1 MYMRRTIKIVLLISC
16 LAALQWGCLQK
27 YNSPYVSPSTGYLVV
42 EGYICGNGPTQFT
55 LSRTIALPGD
65 SAIPMETGAKVQ
77 VEGNDNTV
85 FPLAQQ
91 GSGIYG
97 IDTLSLNPT
106 AQYRLRISTSD
117 GEQYL
122 SSYVPY
128 VATPPIDSI
137 SWVYNSAGVNI
148 YANTHDPSGNIR
160 YFQWNY
166 TETWQ
171 YTSAE
176 YSIFVYDATD
186 TTVVPRPYP
195 VDQIYN
201 CWMAD
206 NSTQI
211 ILGNSAK
218 LAQAEIYDQPV
229 IFIPIATQRLSVLY
243 TIIVR
248 QYGLTEAASNFL
260 YMMKQNSEAL
270 GTIFDPQPSQLAGNI
285 QCLTNPGEPVVGY
298 ISAGAVQQQR
308 IWISPDQVP
317 NWGYVY
323 ACTAGDR
330 PVPNVKD
337 SLYDYFNYYE
347 YIPVSR
353 PNPNGPYLANGSG
366 CIDCRLQGGTTQE
379 PAWWPN

>member
-1 MYMRRTIKIVLLISC
+1 MRPRITFLLLLSC
-16 LAALQWGCLQK
+16 LAVPQLRCIRK
-27 YNSPYVSPSTGYLVV
+27 YNSPYTSPATGYLVV

-55 LSRTIALPGD
+55 LSRTIPLPGD

-97 IDTLSLNPT
+97 IDTLSLNPA
-106 AQYRLRISTSD
+106 AQYRLRINASD

-122 SSYVPY
+122 SDYVPY

-160 YFQWNY
+160 YFQWDY

-176 YSIFVYDATD
+176 FSIFMYDATD
-186 TTVVPRPYP
+186 TTVVPRPIP
-195 VDQIYN
+195 ADQIYN

-206 NSTQI
+206 NSTRI

-218 LAQAEIYDQPV
+218 LTQADIYDQPI

-243 TIIVR
+243 TIMVR
-248 QYGLTEAASNFL
+248 QYGLTEAAYNFL
-260 YMMKQNSEAL
+260 YMMEQNSEAL
-270 GTIFDPQPSQLAGNI
+270 GTIFDPQPSQLTGNI
-285 QCLTNPGEPVVGY
+285 QCLTNPSEPVVGY
-298 ISAGAVQQQR
+298 VSAGAAQQQR
-308 IWISPDQVP
+308 IWISPAQVP
-317 NWGYVY
+317 QWSYVY

-330 PVPNVKD
+330 VVPQIKD
-337 SLYDYFNYYE
+337 TLFDFFNYYE
-347 YIPVSR
+347 YIPVSQ
-353 PNPNGPYLANGSG
+353 PKPNGPYLANGSG